1 VCAASVD
8 RWLRGLSVV
17 RVTGPLRRWSDTS
30 IVRLVAKCNGLESLQ
45 LDCSG
50 GAATPPTAAQAAAAA
65 RLISDR
71 SSYSNVARVL
81 ADACPGAHGGAS
93 GCFGAFDVLLG
104 LPTVRALRTFTLTSS
119 SRWTDAHA
127 LGLRQQLPNLIKL
140 RLESC
145 PQLSDRGALELAR
158 LPNLRALSL
167 IRNPQ
172 LSAVA
177 LPTNSASAANRTE
190 FVVKVER
197 RGYEGEVTVAL
208 EGVPQG
214 VLATVQPVAAK
225 AREASVQLLVTDKAE
240 AGKEHKI
247 GVALRFEHGDRIWRQ
262 KTEPVTLT
270 IAAPAVETASTNAP
284 AAKPN

>member
-1 VCAASVD
+1 MRPSS
-8 RWLRGLSVV
+8 G
-17 RVTGPLRRWSDTS
+17 
-30 IVRLVAKCNGLESLQ
+30 NGLESLQ

-93 GCFGAFDVLLG
+93 GCFVAFDVLLG

-177 LPTNSASAANRTE
+177 LQALAALSTALE
-190 FVVKVER
+190 SLDVEGCGEGPFTAADGSFTAADGQMAGAVAGARGWAGGVGGGIRGGAWRRAR
-197 RGYEGEVTVAL
+197 RGHCL
-208 EGVPQG
+208 IR
-214 VLATVQPVAAK
+214 L
-225 AREASVQLLVTDKAE
+225 
-240 AGKEHKI
+240 
-247 GVALRFEHGDRIWRQ
+247 IWR
-262 KTEPVTLT
+262 
-270 IAAPAVETASTNAP
+270 
-284 AAKPN
+284 